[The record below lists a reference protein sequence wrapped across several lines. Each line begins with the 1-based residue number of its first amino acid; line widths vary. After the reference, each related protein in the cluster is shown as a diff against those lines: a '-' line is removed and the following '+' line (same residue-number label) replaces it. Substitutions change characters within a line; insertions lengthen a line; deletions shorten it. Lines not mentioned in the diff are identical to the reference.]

1 MHPIQPRPPETRSWE
16 PPAVKI
22 DPITSVR
29 PTNAD
34 LGRGVNQLH
43 ECLEGLKTDHNRR
56 LGRVERDMRE
66 VKDALGVGDVKKK
79 TAGTQTP
86 RAAWWRTFAATGGA
100 IAAAGVVL
108 RTSEVIWPWVKG
120 AAVAIY
126 HAMLAGRL

>member
-22 DPITSVR
+22 DPLIKAR
-29 PTNAD
+29 PSNQD
-34 LGRGVNQLH
+34 LAKQGNQLH
-43 ECLEGLKTDHNRR
+43 ECLEGLKLDHNRR
-56 LGRVERDMRE
+56 LGRVERDIRA
-66 VKDALGVGDVKKK
+66 VKEALGVGDIKKK
-79 TAGTQTP
+79 TLATQTP

-120 AAVAIY
+120 AAMAIY